1 MTDYG
6 LIFIAYL
13 LGSTPFGLLIPKIY
27 GISDIRKHGSGNIGA
42 TNVMRTVGVVP
53 GLLVM
58 AGDVGKGVAAVLIA
72 GLLGKSVIAT
82 ETLCLLAGLAAIL
95 GHIFPIFLKFK
106 GGKGVNTA
114 LGVMLMLMP
123 PAAMSGLAAFI
134 VTVLISRYISLGSM
148 IASLVFFGIALM
160 GYLTDFMLIPLSYL
174 IVAAIVPVLIIVAHR
189 SNIKRLLNG
198 TENRFRFHSEHKEA
212 GSNV

>member
-1 MTDYG
+1 MIDYG

-13 LGSTPFGLLIPKIY
+13 LGSIPFGLLIPKIY
-27 GISDIRKHGSGNIGA
+27 GVPDIRKHGSGNVGA

-58 AGDVGKGVAAVLIA
+58 AGDVGKGVVAVLIA
-72 GLLGKSVIAT
+72 GLLGRGVVDT
-82 ETLCLLAGLAAIL
+82 ETLCLLAGLAAII
-95 GHIFPIFLKFK
+95 GHIFPVFLKFK

-148 IASLVFFGIALM
+148 IASLVFFGIVLL
-160 GYLTDFMLIPLSYL
+160 GYLTDFMLVPLSYL
-174 IVAAIVPVLIIVAHR
+174 IVAAVVPVLIIVAHR
-189 SNIKRLLNG
+189 SNIKRLIKG
-198 TENRFRFHSEHKEA
+198 TENRFSFHSQHKEA

>member
-6 LIFIAYL
+6 LILVAYL
-13 LGSTPFGLLIPKIY
+13 LGSIPFGLLFPKIY
-27 GISDIRKHGSGNIGA
+27 GVPDIRKHGSGNVGA

-58 AGDVGKGVAAVLIA
+58 AGDIGKGVAAVLVA
-72 GLLGKSVIAT
+72 GQFGNGVIAVQ
-82 ETLCLLAGLAAIL
+82 TLYLLAGLAAII

-123 PAAMSGLAAFI
+123 AAAMSGLAAFI
-134 VTVLISRYISLGSM
+134 VTVLISRYISLGSI
-148 IASLVFFGIALM
+148 IASLVFFGVVLL
-160 GYLTDFMLIPLSYL
+160 GYLTDFMIVPLLYL

-189 SNIKRLLNG
+189 SNIKRLVSG
-198 TENRFRFHSEHKEA
+198 TENRFSFHSQHKEA